1 MKKLVSLILSLAL
14 VFSLTACG
22 GQTAQSPAPTQSPA
36 QSDAAEGPVTIENGG
51 RTLTFGE
58 VPQRVVCLNMQM
70 TEMTLMLGLG
80 DKVIY
85 TCYTNAEP
93 MVQIKDAFNAIPLL
107 SEKYPSTEVLLGAE
121 PDLVLGQ
128 RFGFTEDK
136 AGTVETLADHGLPAY
151 VSEGTLASEEKIEN
165 IYLDIENLGKIF
177 RVEDRAEALIG
188 EMQDKVAA
196 VAEKAAGVEDKITV
210 FVMDSVKENE
220 MYTCAKSME
229 TEVIKLAG
237 GVNVCESDSAEQ
249 WFYVSA
255 ETLIDKNPDVILFNQ
270 YGSTPVE
277 EKIAAITSNPALA
290 NVDAVKNRRFMTTV
304 LQDVNESVRV
314 ADTVTRFAHSF
325 YPKLFEQY
333 PVTITSYNQ
342 EGLLYDQTFDACPRR
357 VVCNQPQAIQL
368 LLALGLGDKIVG
380 ACRSVGDVNEKYTA
394 SFEALNFIS
403 DNDSP
408 SKEVVLDQ
416 DPDLI
421 IGWGS
426 TFGESTLGPVSDWND
441 RGIHTYIVDNSAS
454 GGDNP
459 QPRTVERLYNDIENF
474 GKIFGIEDR
483 AQAMI
488 DDMKARAAKIAER
501 VDTLPEEEKVTVLTV
516 QMVYENEFFGR
527 TSTDFTHDLIEKAG
541 GICLDEAFG
550 KQSIEN
556 LIKLNPD
563 VIVVINRT
571 DSPAQEKIDSL
582 KANPSLASV
591 PAVANDRFVSLDYVD
606 FYGGNYE
613 TIDAIEHLAQ
623 GFYPD
628 LFQ

>member
-1 MKKLVSLILSLAL
+1 M
-14 VFSLTACG
+14 
-22 GQTAQSPAPTQSPA
+22 
-36 QSDAAEGPVTIENGG
+36 
-51 RTLTFGE
+51 
-58 VPQRVVCLNMQM
+58 
-70 TEMTLMLGLG
+70 
-80 DKVIY
+80 
-85 TCYTNAEP
+85 
-93 MVQIKDAFNAIPLL
+93 
-107 SEKYPSTEVLLGAE
+107 
-121 PDLVLGQ
+121 
-128 RFGFTEDK
+128 
-136 AGTVETLADHGLPAY
+136 
-151 VSEGTLASEEKIEN
+151 
-165 IYLDIENLGKIF
+165 
-177 RVEDRAEALIG
+177 
-188 EMQDKVAA
+188 
-196 VAEKAAGVEDKITV
+196 
-210 FVMDSVKENE
+210 
-220 MYTCAKSME
+220 
-229 TEVIKLAG
+229 
-237 GVNVCESDSAEQ
+237 
-249 WFYVSA
+249 
-255 ETLIDKNPDVILFNQ
+255 
-270 YGSTPVE
+270 
-277 EKIAAITSNPALA
+277 
-290 NVDAVKNRRFMTTV
+290 
-304 LQDVNESVRV
+304 

-325 YPKLFEQY
+325 YPELFEQY

-613 TIDAIEHLAQ
+613 TIDTIEHLAQ